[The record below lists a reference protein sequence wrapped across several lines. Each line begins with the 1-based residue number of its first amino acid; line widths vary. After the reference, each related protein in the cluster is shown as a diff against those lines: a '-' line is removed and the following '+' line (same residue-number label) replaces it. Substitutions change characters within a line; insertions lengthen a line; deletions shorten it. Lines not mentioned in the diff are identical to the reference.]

1 MLRDHM
7 NKRQEELLYDLCISF
22 IEMADDALLLKL
34 IDCDTYNELTR
45 LKRYFIKDFKGQA
58 LNSH

>member
-45 LKRYFIKDFKGQA
+45 LKLYFIKDFKGQA

>member
-7 NKRQEELLYDLCISF
+7 NKRQEELLYDLCTSF

>member
-1 MLRDHM
+1 M